1 MHLDTTMQLAAIRH
15 DELQQAGA
23 RRRPTSTSTARRSRT
38 RWARRTIREQ
48 GVRS

>member
-1 MHLDTTMQLAAIRH
+1 MYLDTTMQLAAIRH

-23 RRRPTSTSTARRSRT
+23 RRRPTSTARRART
-38 RWARRTIREQ
+38 RWARRATREQ

>member
-15 DELQQAGA
+15 DELQQAGG
-23 RRRPTSTSTARRSRT
+23 RRRPTSTARRSRT
-38 RWARRTIREQ
+38 RRARRSTREQ